1 MLKILKY
8 DPIEDTEEY
17 KSIVEEVDKKAR
29 KIVAE
34 EVQKRVD
41 ECKDEFFKEFIKYM
55 PTSHRFFY
63 EKKIILKEE
72 YGIEWK
78 SVIEMNPD
86 IIFDWFQR

>member
-41 ECKDEFFKEFIKYM
+41 ECKDEFF
-55 PTSHRFFY
+55 
-63 EKKIILKEE
+63 
-72 YGIEWK
+72 
-78 SVIEMNPD
+78 
-86 IIFDWFQR
+86 